1 MQITEKMMPM
11 LLVVGLLLGGCTAMN
26 SMTRTGAYTRQSSPG
41 QAGSGVNTVS
51 YQRLVKRYGSPARM
65 IARATA
71 EEINL
76 VYMTGGYSDTFTPV
90 RFNAGYT
97 PTADGARID
106 LAWTSNSWFFPP
118 GEYRMDS
125 RRAVACNQ
133 REPAAFVELAKMAID
148 SALGKIQQAGIH
160 TYRIEATFTGSADGL
175 PVRRHL
181 YYGGE
186 YGRVRLT
193 SRTTLNNK
201 PHRFDIHL
209 GERLTNE
216 TLAALRAVSLAA
228 YLHGRLGRRVP
239 LQDRFKITVKQR
251 RGARYRTARLS
262 ITILDN

>member
-1 MQITEKMMPM
+1 MRITEKMVPM
-11 LLVVGLLLGGCTAMN
+11 LLLAGFLLGGCTAMDCT
-26 SMTRTGAYTRQSSPG
+26 SGSGACARQTSPG
-41 QAGSGVNTVS
+41 RTGSGVNMVN

-71 EEINL
+71 EEINQ
-76 VYMTGGYSDTFTPV
+76 VYMKGGFAATFTPD

-106 LAWTSNSWFFPP
+106 LAWTSGTWFYPP
-118 GEYRMDS
+118 GEYRLDS
-125 RRAVACNQ
+125 RRAAACNH

-148 SALGKIQQAGIH
+148 SAVAKIQQAGISR
-160 TYRIEATFTGSADGL
+160 YRIEATFTGSADGL
-175 PVRRHL
+175 PVRRL
-181 YYGGE
+181 YYRGE

-193 SRTTLNNK
+193 SRTTLNNA
-201 PHRFDIHL
+201 PHRFDIEP

-228 YLHGRLGRRVP
+228 YLHGRLGPRVP
-239 LQDRFKITVKQR
+239 LYDRFEITVSPD
-251 RGARYRTARLS
+251 RGARFRTARIS